1 MYSCFP
7 LKSGTYNN
15 GNLENLLPYSRNDMG
30 ENVILKLIGSD
41 IVTLH
46 NLSYC
51 KSHTFCV
58 NMLMFTM

>member
-15 GNLENLLPYSRNDMG
+15 GNLENLLPNSRNDMS
-30 ENVILKLIGSD
+30 ENVILKFIGSD
-41 IVTLH
+41 IVTLY

-51 KSHTFCV
+51 KSPIFCV
-58 NMLMFTM
+58 NILMFTM